1 MNNTSGEIIDRE
13 ILTDLVLL
21 GKKHDVLLYLHNSTI
36 SKDDNNIAYAAL
48 KIAASRN
55 DKAMILILR
64 EFFVNVDENIVKSIY
79 TD

>member
-1 MNNTSGEIIDRE
+1 MNNTSSEIINKE
-13 ILTDLVLL
+13 ILMDLVRY
-21 GKKHDVLLYLHNSTI
+21 GKKHDVLLFLSNSTI
-36 SKDDNNIAYAAL
+36 SKDDNNIAYTVL

-55 DKAMILILR
+55 DKAMIIILR